1 MATAVQKFRARSRCF
16 FQYLSVL
23 LPLVVFGGAA
33 LISLMVFYVSS
44 WDVTNEMNRIE
55 ANAMGVAFRHVAGSM
70 RPLLEADRAAVAI
83 AAAAAAAA
91 QDPTS
96 NETISQ
102 QVRSKMFM
110 AFAMQPQLAQVSYAA
125 ADGAAFAYYR
135 GEGGAARALFT
146 DAHNRWK
153 WNTQPVDPATG
164 HLVGS
169 AAAAATAGLQLPE
182 AVWAHF
188 GSRNASRASVGVGW
202 ARPDTRM
209 LFFSAPAGGGV
220 VSAAVAVDALLAAA
234 ASGVGGGY
242 EEDLDMYYAV
252 VGGATAAAAAYKP
265 LLLGKRPRRY
275 GDTEEE
281 KMRAFS
287 KARCAAASIDDPKLG
302 KLVAAGHGMYNKYR
316 VACTNFDVAGV
327 QLGFRL
333 VLRTPSEDDMVRWL
347 CIPVAV
353 FVCLAVAVA
362 AAACVLAVR
371 ALRRAAAREARLNAD
386 LVRQKEALRQAE
398 RKSMNKSN
406 AFASA
411 SHDIRSAL
419 AAIAGLVEMSRPEA
433 HALPGVMENLDQM
446 AICTNKLF
454 DILNSILDT
463 SKVESGKMQLQESEF
478 SMADVLQE
486 SVDMANVTGVRQGL
500 EVVWDPCDL
509 SVLRCAAVTGDCK
522 RLKQILDNLLGNAL
536 KFTDEGHVVL
546 KAWANRPIA
555 GNSVGAPSRFG
566 FPLRIGSGS
575 FGCLFR
581 AREEDG
587 DGQGRVES
595 DPNLVEFYFE
605 VVDTGIGIPRE
616 KRLSVFEN
624 YVQVNDGQGGTGLG
638 LGIVQS
644 FVRLMGGEISIKE
657 KLPGER
663 GTCFA
668 FNVLLKMS
676 ERQEPQDIEEG
687 TSVPSDPLSRSNFRA
702 SVFQEAGSFKGV
714 HCVLY
719 VHGGETMRILQ
730 AWMESIGVKVWLVL
744 HAEFIASTLDKALH
758 NGMTPAARVPASAS
772 PTADEGDDRCFSSK
786 EMVSQVLPMAL
797 RNGTGPRRGSHG
809 GSPSAIL
816 VVIDVSCGGLEE
828 IFLEMEKFVRIKHQ
842 APCKVVLLDDIRTPS
857 DDLRRFKELG
867 CELVL
872 RKPVHGSRLFTFL
885 MTLKD
890 LQDSD
895 APAQSYQVGPDI
907 AGTSQQR
914 DLPEIV
920 LRGPQEAAASTET
933 ASLAKEQKPEDEKP
947 LAGMQVLLV
956 EDTLVLQTI
965 QRKMLS
971 QLGAT
976 VRIAQDG
983 AVAVNLFK
991 EALEKASVP
1000 EEDSMPLPYHV
1011 IFMDCQMPNMD
1022 GYEATKLIREEENRY
1037 GIHTPIIALTANDM
1051 EEDMQKAIH
1060 AGMDL
1065 HLTKPI
1071 NGKRIVEAVCRVCK
1085 REN

>member
-1 MATAVQKFRARSRCF
+1 MTTVRKFTARSRCF

-23 LPLVVFGGAA
+23 LPLAIFGGVA
-33 LISLMVFYVSS
+33 LISLVVFYVSS
-44 WDVTNEMNRIE
+44 WDVTNEMKRIE
-55 ANAMGVAFRHVAGSM
+55 ASAMGVAFRHVAGSM
-70 RPLLEADRAAVAI
+70 QPLLEADRATVAI
-83 AAAAAAAA
+83 AAAA

-102 QVRSKMFM
+102 QVRSKMFV
-110 AFAMQPQLAQVSYAA
+110 AFAMQPQLAQVSYAGT
-125 ADGAAFAYYR
+125 DGAAFAYYR
-135 GEGGAARALFT
+135 GDGGAVKALFT
-146 DAHNRWK
+146 DPHNRWK
-153 WNTQPVDPATG
+153 WNTQPVDPVTG
-164 HLVGS
+164 RLVGS
-169 AAAAATAGLQLPE
+169 AAAAVAGLQLPT
-182 AVWAHF
+182 AAWALLT
-188 GSRNASRASVGVGW
+188 SKNASRASVAAGW
-202 ARPDTRM
+202 ARPGTRM
-209 LFFSAPAGGGV
+209 LFFSALVSDGAGV
-220 VSAAVAVDALLAAA
+220 VSTAVAIDDLLAAA
-234 ASGVGGGY
+234 ASFGVGGF

-252 VGGATAAAAAYKP
+252 GASAEKAATYKP
-265 LLLGKRPRRY
+265 LLLGKQPRY
-275 GDTEEE
+275 GDTEEQ
-281 KMRAFS
+281 KMRTFS
-287 KARCAAASIDDPKLG
+287 KARCAASAIDAPKLG
-302 KLVAAGHGMYNKYR
+302 KLVAGGHGHGTYNKYK
-316 VACTNFDVAGV
+316 VACTNFDIAGV

-333 VLRTPSEDDMVRWL
+333 VLRTPSEDDDMARWL
-347 CIPVAV
+347 CIPVVV

-433 HALPGVMENLDQM
+433 QALPGVMENLDQM
-446 AICTNKLF
+446 AVCTNKLF

-463 SKVESGKMQLQESEF
+463 TKVESGKMQLQESEF

-536 KFTDEGHVVL
+536 KFTDEGYVVL

-555 GNSVGAPSRFG
+555 GSSVSAPSRFG
-566 FPLRIGSGS
+566 FPMRIGSF

-581 AREEDG
+581 AREDG
-587 DGQGRVES
+587 DGQGPVES

-668 FNVLLKMS
+668 FNVLLKLS
-676 ERQEPQDIEEG
+676 EAQEPQDIEEG
-687 TSVPSDPLSRSNFRA
+687 TSAPSDPLSRSKFRA
-702 SVFQEAGSFKGV
+702 SVFQEATSFKGV

-744 HAEFIASTLDKALH
+744 HAEFIASTLEKVLH
-758 NGMTPAARVPASAS
+758 NGATPAARPSASAS
-772 PTADEGDDRCFSSK
+772 PTADDEGGDRCFSSK
-786 EMVSQVLPMAL
+786 EMVSHVSIAL
-797 RNGTGPRRGSHG
+797 RNGTGARRSSHG
-809 GSPSAIL
+809 GNPSAIL

-828 IFLEMEKFVRIKHQ
+828 IFLEMEKLVRIKHQ
-842 APCKVVLLDDIRTPS
+842 APCKFVLLDDIRTPS

-867 CELVL
+867 CDLVL
-872 RKPVHGSRLFTFL
+872 RKPVHGSRLFTLL
-885 MTLKD
+885 MTLRD

-895 APAQSYQVGPDI
+895 APAQSYQVGPEI
-907 AGTSQQR
+907 AGTSQQQ
-914 DLPEIV
+914 DLSEIV
-920 LRGPQEAAASTET
+920 LHGPQEAAASTET
-933 ASLAKEQKPEDEKP
+933 ASLAKEQKPEDQKP
-947 LAGMQVLLV
+947 LAGMQILLV

-1000 EEDSMPLPYHV
+1000 EEGSVPLPYHV

-1022 GYEATKLIREEENRY
+1022 GYEATKLIREEEQHY
-1037 GIHTPIIALTANDM
+1037 AIHTPIIALTANDM

-1071 NGKRIVEAVCRVCK
+1071 NGKKIVEAVSRVCK